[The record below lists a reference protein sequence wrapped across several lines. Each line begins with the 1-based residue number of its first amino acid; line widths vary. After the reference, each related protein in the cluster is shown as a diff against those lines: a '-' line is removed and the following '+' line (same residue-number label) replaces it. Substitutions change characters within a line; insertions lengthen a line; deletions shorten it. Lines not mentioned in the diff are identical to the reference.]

1 VGGELVCVRPTP
13 WRGLRGVPRSDRV
26 GGVCLFEDRKSGL
39 EKLVKISSSWNGRL
53 EKISK
58 ISSSWNGRLE
68 KISKISSSWNG
79 RLEKISKIS
88 SSCSGHVKGG
98 YPLVL
103 HRKRKPYIKT
113 DT

>member
-1 VGGELVCVRPTP
+1 MEGAEGGTSIRSGGGCLPFRRPQERTGETSENIFELD
-13 WRGLRGVPRSDRV
+13 S
-26 GGVCLFEDRKSGL
+26 
-39 EKLVKISSSWNGRL
+39 RL